1 MMDAEKLKQQFLE
14 YLEIEKNRSP
24 KTVENYGRYLARF
37 FGFAQIKNAEEITEE
52 LVRKFRIWLARQKT
66 GTEEIKKQT
75 QNYHVIALRQFLR
88 YLAKRDIKTVPAEKI
103 ELGKQ
108 PAREIEFLEDA
119 ELKRLLEAPRGNSL
133 ESLRDK
139 AILETLFSAGLRV
152 SELCSLNRD
161 SINLEKGEFTVRGK
175 GDKIRPVFLSDGA
188 KTALKNYLE
197 KRKDISE
204 ALFVRQREP
213 SGSDGKDNLRL
224 TPRSIQRIIKKY
236 AAAAGVSKKVTPHQ
250 LRHMFATDLLR
261 NGADLRSVQMMLGH
275 ANISTTQIYTH
286 FTDKQ
291 LKEIHKKYHGGK
303 N

>member
-1 MMDAEKLKQQFLE
+1 MEIIKLKQQFLE

-24 KTVENYGRYLARF
+24 KTVENYDRYLARF
-37 FGFAQIKNAEEITEE
+37 FEFARIKNAEELTEE
-52 LVRKFRIWLARQKT
+52 LIRKFRIWLARQKT
-66 GTEEIKKQT
+66 GTGEIKKQT

-119 ELKRLLEAPRGNSL
+119 ELKRLLEAPRGNSG
-133 ESLRDK
+133 EALRDK

-152 SELCSLNRD
+152 SELCALNRD
-161 SINLEKGEFTVRGK
+161 SINFEKGEFTVRGK
-175 GDKIRPVFLSDGA
+175 GDKIRPVFLSEAA

-197 KRKDISE
+197 KRDDISE
-204 ALFVRQREP
+204 ALFVRRRKSRNE
-213 SGSDGKDNLRL
+213 KDDLRL
-224 TPRSIQRIIKKY
+224 TPRSTQRIIKKC

-286 FTDKQ
+286 FTDRQ
-291 LKEIHKKYHGGK
+291 LKEIHKKFHGK
-303 N
+303 K

>member
-1 MMDAEKLKQQFLE
+1 MEVQNLKNQFLE

-24 KTVENYGRYLARF
+24 KTVENYDRYLARF
-37 FGFAQIKNAEEITEE
+37 FEFAKIKNAEEITEE
-52 LVRKFRIWLARQKT
+52 LIRKFRIWLARQKT
-66 GTEEIKKQT
+66 GTGEIKKQT

-88 YLAKRDIKTVPAEKI
+88 YLAKRDIKAVPAEKI

-119 ELKRLLEAPRGNSL
+119 ELKRLLEAPRENSL

-152 SELCSLNRD
+152 SELCALNRD
-161 SINLEKGEFTVRGK
+161 SINFEKGEFTVRGK
-175 GDKIRPVFLSDGA
+175 GDKIRPVFLSEAA
-188 KTALKNYLE
+188 KTALKKYLE
-197 KRKDISE
+197 KRDDISG
-204 ALFVRQREP
+204 ALFIRRRKSRNE
-213 SGSDGKDNLRL
+213 KDDLRL
-224 TPRSIQRIIKKY
+224 TPRSTQRIIKKY

-286 FTDKQ
+286 FTDRQ
-291 LKEIHKKYHGGK
+291 LKEIHEKFHGKK
-303 N
+303 